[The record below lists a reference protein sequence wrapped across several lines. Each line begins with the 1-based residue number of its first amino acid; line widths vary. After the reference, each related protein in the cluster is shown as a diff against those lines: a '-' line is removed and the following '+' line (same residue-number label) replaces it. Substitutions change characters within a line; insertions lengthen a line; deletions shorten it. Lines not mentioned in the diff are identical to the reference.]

1 VSGVSSGATRPESY
15 RDLAESVVRLPARL
29 GGTRLVAIDGP
40 SGAGKTVFAQRL
52 AGALEEVTGAS
63 PPVVNTDDLL
73 AGWADQVTFWSRL
86 EEWVL
91 GPLRAGRS
99 GHYRRYDWHTGRFGT
114 EWTSVPPAP
123 VVLLEGVTAARAAIR
138 PELSLSVFLTAPPGL
153 CLERTLARD
162 GEALRPYLEI
172 WQRGEERHFAADA
185 TAHQAD
191 LLIDGAPATPF
202 DAEREYVRLCRP
214 AIQR

>member
-1 VSGVSSGATRPESY
+1 VSGGVTRPESF
-15 RDLAESVVRLPARL
+15 RDLAESVVRRPARL

-40 SGAGKTVFAQRL
+40 SGAGKTVFAGRL
-52 AGALEEVTGAS
+52 AAALEAVTGAP

-73 AGWADQVTFWSRL
+73 AGWADQVTFWPRL

-91 GPLRAGRS
+91 GPLRAGRT
-99 GHYRRYDWHTGRFGT
+99 GHYRRYDWHAGRFGT

-123 VVLLEGVTAARAAIR
+123 VVVLEGVTAARATIR
-138 PELSLSVFLTAPPGL
+138 PEVSLSVFLSAPPGL
-153 CLERTLARD
+153 CLERALARD

-172 WQRGEERHFAADA
+172 WQRDEERHFAADV
-185 TAHQAD
+185 TANQAD
-191 LLIDGAPATPF
+191 LLIDGAPDMAH

-214 AIQR
+214 PVQR